1 MRGAYTAKVFLNKFF
16 RFFKFG
22 YIPGRNFIS
31 LRALVER
38 GLRPSLGDNVSI
50 GAYAKLSNR
59 GHGSIEIGDNTHID
73 DFVVLETR
81 RGGSIKIGSNSGI
94 NAFSVVYGAGGVTIG
109 NNTRIASHTV
119 IVASNH
125 MFDDRTKNIYEQGV
139 SKKGIVIGNDV
150 WVGAGVRILDGV
162 HIGDHSV
169 IGAGSVVTRDI
180 PENSVAVGV
189 PARVMRSRGEK

>member
-1 MRGAYTAKVFLNKFF
+1 MRGAYTIKIFFNKFF
-16 RFFKFG
+16 RFLKFG
-22 YIPGRNFIS
+22 RVRGSNYIS

-38 GLRPSLGDNVSI
+38 GLKLRLGTNATVGS
-50 GAYAKLSNR
+50 YAKLSSR
-59 GHGSIEIGDNTHID
+59 GDGSIEIGDNTHID

-81 RGGSIKIGSNSGI
+81 RGGFIKIGSGSGI
-94 NAFSVVYGAGGVTIG
+94 NAFSVIYGSGGVTIG

-125 MFDDRTKNIYEQGV
+125 MFDDTTKNIYEQGV

-180 PENSVAVGV
+180 PENAVAVGV
-189 PARVMRSRGEK
+189 PARVMRLRGEK